1 MDEARTEEPTARRL
15 SQARQRGEVAS
26 SPSLLGA
33 AALLAALALGL
44 WRAPALVAAVTR
56 LARAGLQAA
65 ALAQPRAALALLADP
80 LRDLAWAL
88 LPILLAPFAAAW
100 LAGVIQVGPLLAA
113 DALRPAFDRIDPRS
127 RWHRLW
133 SADRMLEV
141 SYVTFAACGLLAIL
155 AWTLVR
161 DASALAMLAASD
173 PARAS
178 SVLASLI
185 ADIVLRMGVAAMLFG
200 AIDLVVRRV
209 RARRALRM
217 TRREL
222 SAELRESYGVPEHRA
237 RRVRLQREVS
247 ALAALGDAR
256 LLLIDAGGRVV
267 ALGLRAEGGAQDE
280 PQAAAQGSASS
291 ASSSGRRTR
300 EPYLLAKGQ
309 GAVALRMRVRAGQSE
324 LPVRDH
330 ALLVSALFRLE
341 PGAAIPAEHH
351 RALAEVFVE
360 TRATLDS

>member
-1 MDEARTEEPTARRL
+1 MDDARTEEPTARRL

-56 LARAGLQAA
+56 LARAGMQAA
-65 ALAQPRAALALLADP
+65 ALAQPRAALTLLADP

-127 RWHRLW
+127 RWQRLW

-141 SYVTFAACGLLAIL
+141 SYVTFAACALLAVL
-155 AWTLVR
+155 GWTLVR
-161 DASALAMLAASD
+161 DAPALATLAASD
-173 PARAS
+173 HARAA
-178 SVLASLI
+178 SVLASLA

-222 SAELRESYGVPEHRA
+222 AAELRESYGVPEHRA
-237 RRVRLQREVS
+237 RRERLQREVS

-256 LLLIDAGGRVV
+256 LLLIDGSGRVI
-267 ALGLRAEGGAQDE
+267 ALGLRAEGGWQNVAQNTR
-280 PQAAAQGSASS
+280 QSAAQGSAP
-291 ASSSGRRTR
+291 TR

-309 GAVALRMRVRAGQSE
+309 GALALRMRVRAGQSE

-330 ALLVSALFRLE
+330 ALLVSVLFRLE

-351 RALAEVFVE
+351 RALAELFVE
-360 TRATLDS
+360 TGATMKS